1 MKKIMNINISSI
13 VRLISIMLIALIA
26 FPAIAQ
32 EADTT
37 DEEPTKKKERP
48 ARRAFESAWWF
59 DGQTG
64 TVYDK
69 GTLEMIINHR
79 FGTIKNGNYDMF
91 GIYGPSNIRMGFA
104 YAPINRLNVGFGYTK
119 GKKILDLYAK
129 YMILQQTRSNSMP
142 ISLTYHGIWGM
153 GMQSGSTYQQE
164 RPDNAYKV
172 TDRFTY
178 FNQLILMRRFGNK
191 FSAQIAPS
199 YSHHNVVYGEWDIEG
214 TDTVGVNYME
224 NGTFAISVGMRYKVN
239 ATTVIMAGYDQPLTQ
254 HSINPP
260 KPNIS
265 LGVELNTSS
274 HAFQIFIQNYNAIVP
289 QENFQFNQN
298 DFTKTSD
305 GGVWLIGF
313 NMTRLWSL

>member
-1 MKKIMNINISSI
+1 MKKLLNIYISRI
-13 VRLISIMLIALIA
+13 VRLISIMLIVLIA
-26 FPAIAQ
+26 APVIAQ
-32 EADTT
+32 EDTT
-37 DEEPTKKKERP
+37 DEEPPKKERP

-104 YAPINRLNVGFGYTK
+104 YAPIDRLNVGFGYTK
-119 GKKILDLYAK
+119 NKKILDLYAK

-142 ISLTYHGIWGM
+142 ISVTYHGIWGM
-153 GMQSGSTYQQE
+153 GMQSAVTYQNA
-164 RPDNAYKV
+164 RPDNKYYV

-178 FNQLILMRRFGNK
+178 FNQIIIMRRFGNK

-199 YSHHNVVYGEWDIEG
+199 FSHHNAVLGELEISD
-214 TDTVGVNYME
+214 TDTTVNYME
-224 NGTFAISVGMRYKVN
+224 NDTWGISVGVRYKVN
-239 ATTVIMAGYDQPLTQ
+239 ATTVIMAGYDQPLTM
-254 HSINPP
+254 HSINQP

-265 LGVELNTSS
+265 LGIELNTSS
-274 HAFQIFIQNYNAIVP
+274 HAFQIFVQNYNAIVP

-313 NMTRLWSL
+313 NMTRLWSF